1 MEAKIN
7 YSYAETLLFVS
18 LKGCPPVEVKS
29 RKTKENGNSH
39 LRENG
44 PQLSE
49 EQDSIQDSLFGK
61 EVDFKRAAARKVLLG
76 LLEGVGGH
84 AAPKN

>member
-7 YSYAETLLFVS
+7 YSYAGTLLFVS
-18 LKGCPPVEVKS
+18 LKGCSPVEVKS
-29 RKTKENGNSH
+29 RKTKGNGISH

-49 EQDSIQDSLFGK
+49 EQDSIQDSMFGK
-61 EVDFKRAAARKVLLG
+61 EVDFKKFFRAAHRKNLFFC
-76 LLEGVGGH
+76 
-84 AAPKN
+84 